1 MNEYGMYASRRKYEL
16 LDTETY
22 SLINYDEAETVL
34 RQWADLHRRAQSIYD
49 QLRPEAQSAFFQ
61 LVLHPC
67 KAAHIVYNI
76 YITVVKNNL
85 YAAQRRTSANA
96 LANEALRLFN
106 EDHMLTREYHS
117 ILDGKWN
124 HMMDQTHLGY
134 SYW

>member
-1 MNEYGMYASRRKYEL
+1 MYAGRRKYEL

-34 RQWADLHRRAQSIYD
+34 RQWADLRRRAQSIYD
-49 QLRPEAQSAFFQ
+49 QLRPEAQPAFFQ

-67 KAAHIVYNI
+67 KAAHIVHDI
-76 YITVVKNNL
+76 YITVAKNNL

-96 LANEALRLFN
+96 LANEALRLFS